1 MLKIDPAGR
10 AAALGFRPCILP
22 GVAIAQLKSDSKRE
36 FAVSQDHPPIDW
48 TYPQPRA
55 GLAGVLDKLIGPGA
69 TRAERLLQI
78 LVPSV
83 AAIAAPLYAATMGQ
97 SWSWVQYLLCMV
109 LAFDLVGGVVTNAT
123 SSAKRWY
130 HRNGQGFAQHVG
142 FTAAHLLHLLLVAWL
157 YLDND
162 WTWAAIAGGYLLAAA
177 DLILMV
183 PVYLQRPTALILY
196 LGGLVVGLWLLPT
209 PPGLDWFL
217 PVFYLKLLVS
227 HLPREEPY
235 RPVTGD

>member
-1 MLKIDPAGR
+1 M
-10 AAALGFRPCILP
+10 
-22 GVAIAQLKSDSKRE
+22 
-36 FAVSQDHPPIDW
+36 SQDHPRIDW
-48 TYPQPRA
+48 AYPQSRSGFA
-55 GLAGVLDKLIGPGA
+55 GALDKFIGPGA
-69 TRAERLLQI
+69 TSAERLIQVLA
-78 LVPSV
+78 PSV
-83 AAIAAPLYAATMGQ
+83 AAIAAPLYAAAMGP
-97 SWSWVQYLLCMV
+97 SWSWLQYLLCMV

-130 HRNGQGFAQHVG
+130 HRNGQGFAQHFS

-162 WTWAAIAGGYLLAAA
+162 WIWAAIAGGYLLAAA
-177 DLILMV
+177 ALILMV

-196 LGGLVVGLWLLPT
+196 LGGLVIGLWLLPT
-209 PPGLDWFL
+209 PPGLEWFL

-235 RPVTGD
+235 RPATGD